1 MNIIVKPYEG
11 TACYCRPDT
20 TWERENKDFYVPDT
34 VDRLLWAPVLFARIS
49 KAGKHI
55 GTKFVSRYY
64 DAVGF
69 GALMYSG
76 DEGIAF
82 SSCLDHTSIL
92 PAPLY
97 NPVVLENSDNVF
109 EATCNGTS
117 VARCTVSDFKDII
130 EKTICSVSQRV
141 SLRIGDMVA
150 VELSCLQGLADRS
163 EGEVR
168 FGGCYCGNNLFDL
181 KIIF

>member
-1 MNIIVKPYEG
+1 MNIIVKPYAG

-55 GTKFVSRYY
+55 GTKFVTRYY

-97 NPVVLENSDNVF
+97 NPAVLENPENVF
-109 EATCNGTS
+109 EATCDGTT
-117 VARCTVSDFKDII
+117 VAKHSASDFKDII
-130 EKTICSVSQRV
+130 EKAVCAVSQRV

-150 VELSCLQGLADRS
+150 VELSDLMSLADRS
-163 EGEVR
+163 AGEVR
-168 FGGCYCGNNLFDL
+168 FGGRYCDNLLFDL